1 MTLWRSQ
8 NNFNRSYFI
17 LFYFLSRTVRGF
29 NLISPSIPEP
39 HQKKVSQCSQIFFAD
54 WSACFSHTTHPEWE
68 WTFCLFLRLET
79 WAFSRCISYL
89 DSLHTISPGVRAS
102 EVFSPWER
110 WWHFSWQEASMTLN
124 TLLSLFMSRKLI
136 YLNQVFVLCAPY
148 NSFT

>member
-54 WSACFSHTTHPEWE
+54 WSACFSHTTHPENEPSASSFDWKLELSPDAFHTSIPYTLSPLAWE
-68 WTFCLFLRLET
+68 PLRSFLFE
-79 WAFSRCISYL
+79 SGGG
-89 DSLHTISPGVRAS
+89 ISPDRKRQWLWILCSHYLWV
-102 EVFSPWER
+102 E
-110 WWHFSWQEASMTLN
+110 
-124 TLLSLFMSRKLI
+124 SLFI
-136 YLNQVFVLCAPY
+136 
-148 NSFT
+148 